1 MAWNSD
7 AKKGCHN
14 CKSRKLAL
22 DGHPCYVCHGLGMWE
37 GDNEVAQKPTEKK
50 GSRAVAMLQ
59 LQVTTTDDRI
69 HTSQINIER
78 PTCLLAVSD
87 AREAIDEFV
96 LQNCG
101 KEKSI
106 TFTFTCKEVNW

>member
-1 MAWNSD
+1 MLND
-7 AKKGCHN
+7 CFN
-14 CKSRKLAL
+14 CKSRKLAF
-22 DGHPCYVCHGLGMWE
+22 GEHPCCGCYELDKWE

-50 GSRAVAMLQ
+50 GSKAVAMLQ
-59 LQVTTTDDRI
+59 LQVTTSDDRI

-101 KEKSI
+101 KERSI
-106 TFTFTCKEVNW
+106 TFTFTCKEVDW